1 MTSTASCIL
10 CERCGWALKIDT
22 GPVPCRLQYTVCA
35 VCNEVAVCVHVQG
48 ACQAACATERT
59 SGFGTGSSE
68 KHNIMTNSYQLM
80 PVSLNINNRPTLWLS
95 RLPERT
101 QAIKLADLKINNGFQ
116 WRRGRS
122 IYIWGALL
130 PSPCGLLIIREACHS
145 TIGNHS
151 HARILICAWEWL
163 PMYCHLCPIEFC
175 TGFMVHSSYLSHL
188 FPHYD
193 SHP

>member
-1 MTSTASCIL
+1 MHIMRAMWLGTKNRPRPGALQATVHCVRCVQWSGRMRSCS
-10 CERCGWALKIDT
+10 R
-22 GPVPCRLQYTVCA
+22 RLPGCLRNWTHLRFRHGKLGKTHHDQ
-35 VCNEVAVCVHVQG
+35 QLS
-48 ACQAACATERT
+48 AC
-59 SGFGTGSSE
+59 
-68 KHNIMTNSYQLM
+68 M